1 MNIDDFDDPSDLIA
15 YALKNNCSREI
26 YDLLIKAF
34 ADSVK
39 IFFYFIFKKK
49 SLLIPS
55 SMM

>member
-1 MNIDDFDDPSDLIA
+1 MNTNNFDDPNDLIA

-39 IFFYFIFKKK
+39 IFFFIFKKNN
-49 SLLIPS
+49 LY
-55 SMM
+55 